1 MSRAVLPTFLSRGA
15 EGTKKKRASERNLPA
30 NLVISTSTVITIS
43 LNCVGTIN
51 DGSQTSGGAGNKM
64 NMLFR
69 GFGERSTFAESWIV
83 GGRRSTERQ
92 TQELNGA
99 QLKGEEEGSPDSVV
113 SPFLNFALRVA
124 PSRIGRCHGQQN
136 RGARRPLL
144 RSRAHAIAVLRLI
157 DHLRRIETREDPAPV
172 ARIRQMEGEKR
183 RDEETRAI
191 SFIFDSTT
199 FNGRWAQSFP
209 PDSNIDGARNKF
221 RHPFRPGAGE
231 KWTKTMW

>member
-1 MSRAVLPTFLSRGA
+1 
-15 EGTKKKRASERNLPA
+15 
-30 NLVISTSTVITIS
+30 
-43 LNCVGTIN
+43 
-51 DGSQTSGGAGNKM
+51 
-64 NMLFR
+64 MLFR

-157 DHLRRIETREDPAPV
+157 DHLRRIETREDP
-172 ARIRQMEGEKR
+172 RQLRGSAKWKGKKGEMKR
-183 RDEETRAI
+183 CAI

-221 RHPFRPGAGE
+221 RYPFRPGAGE
-231 KWTKTMW
+231 K

>member
-15 EGTKKKRASERNLPA
+15 EGTKKTRNLPA

-51 DGSQTSGGAGNKM
+51 DGSQTSGGAGNKL

-172 ARIRQMEGEKR
+172 ARIRQMEGKKR
-183 RDEETRAI
+183 RDEEMRY
-191 SFIFDSTT
+191 FVHF
-199 FNGRWAQSFP
+199 W
-209 PDSNIDGARNKF
+209 
-221 RHPFRPGAGE
+221 
-231 KWTKTMW
+231 